1 MKSEESEI
9 KNEIRSFGTINA
21 DAVDEY
27 NKVKER
33 YDFLTQQRQD
43 ILYAEKNLKN
53 LISELSS
60 LMEEQFKSQFKII
73 NTNFETVF
81 AEIFGGGHG
90 YIKLSDENDILNS
103 GIEIAAQP
111 PGKAIQSMT
120 LLSGGEKALTAIALL
135 FAILKM
141 KPSPFCILDEIEA
154 ALDDANVR
162 RFADYLKR
170 FSDNTQFIIVTHR
183 KGSMEAADTLYG
195 ITMQEQGVSKLISVK
210 FTETDN
216 SENYYSDSQISNANQ

>member
-1 MKSEESEI
+1 MLFRSDDIWEKYEITFASAQRFEKLNIDFSKMKSEESEI

-120 LLSGGEKALTAIALL
+120 LLSG
-135 FAILKM
+135 
-141 KPSPFCILDEIEA
+141 EIGRA
-154 ALDDANVR
+154 HV
-162 RFADYLKR
+162 
-170 FSDNTQFIIVTHR
+170 
-183 KGSMEAADTLYG
+183 
-195 ITMQEQGVSKLISVK
+195 
-210 FTETDN
+210 
-216 SENYYSDSQISNANQ
+216 